1 MATESASLHAA
12 GVTGREIE
20 LKLHA
25 EPQYLHRLADHPAL
39 TAIAAGPAVVRRQTT
54 TYYDTPDL
62 RLAARGVALRV
73 RVEDDGRIT
82 QAVKTLNCM
91 AAGDSAAVAIRRE
104 WEWPLLVDDPNLRLL
119 GRDGVDQ
126 LVPPDLLP
134 LLKPLFATEIRR
146 TVLVIRPDALTTIE
160 AAFDIGVVRAD
171 AKQLQISEIEL
182 ELKSGKVGHLFDLA
196 LELQNIVPL
205 RIAGES
211 KAEAGYRLVTGKP
224 PAPFQSEPAALSPAT
239 TAAEAFRH
247 IVRHCLRQLLHNE
260 DCALLALEEKP
271 GRADLTAV
279 RNMRHALR
287 RLRHAVTLFKPVI
300 AGSAAPRAVAF
311 ADQCRTLG
319 RRLAPASNWSIVEP
333 VLRLSG
339 VKLAPDA
346 PVPGAGSDAAAE
358 ATAVARVAIL
368 APEFTTLVLSCGAWL
383 ELERWCEDADDEQ
396 RRLLELPIAEAAS
409 PWLEE
414 LHKKLRKTAC
424 DEGDPEEMKRLRRR
438 LRRLFDATDGF
449 RGLFAPALARPF
461 MAALSDLRAVLDEVD
476 DLRQTRD
483 LLRAPGISADATR
496 SALLERKI
504 ASGLAQIPEAWKR
517 FKQAEP
523 FWKRSRTP

>member
-1 MATESASLHAA
+1 VATESASLHAA

-25 EPQYLHRLADHPAL
+25 EPQYLHRLAEHPAL
-39 TAIAAGPAVVRRQTT
+39 TAIAVGPAVVRRQTT

-104 WEWPLLVDDPNLRLL
+104 WEWPLAEDDPNLSLL

-160 AAFDIGVVRAD
+160 AAFDVGVVRAD
-171 AKQLQISEIEL
+171 AKQLPISEIEL
-182 ELKSGKVGHLFDLA
+182 ELKSGRVGHLFDLA
-196 LELQNIVPL
+196 LELQGIVPL

-211 KAEAGYRLVTGKP
+211 KAEAGYRLVTGRP
-224 PAPFQSEPAALSPAT
+224 PAPFQSEPTALSPAT
-239 TAAEAFRH
+239 SAAEAFRH

-260 DCALLALEEKP
+260 DCALLALAEKP
-271 GRADLTAV
+271 GGGDLTAV

-287 RLRHAVTLFKPVI
+287 RLRHAVMLFKPVI
-300 AGSAAPRAVAF
+300 AATAAPRAAGF
-311 ADQCRTLG
+311 ADQCRALG

-333 VLRLSG
+333 VLRRAGIELPG
-339 VKLAPDA
+339 GAPA
-346 PVPGAGSDAAAE
+346 PGANGEAAAE
-358 ATAVARVAIL
+358 AAEVARVAIL
-368 APEFTTLVLSCGAWL
+368 APEFTALVLSCGGWL
-383 ELERWCEDADDEQ
+383 EQDRWCEEVDDEQ
-396 RRLLELPIAEAAS
+396 RRRLEQPIAEVVS
-409 PWLEE
+409 PWLEDLYKKVRKGGYDKGDDEE
-414 LHKKLRKTAC
+414 LR
-424 DEGDPEEMKRLRRR
+424 RLRRR
-438 LRRLFDATDGF
+438 LRRLFDAADGF
-449 RGLFAPALARPF
+449 RGLFMPSLSRPF
-461 MAALSDLRAVLDEVD
+461 MAALGDIRGILDDVD

-483 LLRAPGISADATR
+483 LLRSPGIPADATR
-496 SALLERKI
+496 SALLERRI
-504 ASGLAQIPEAWKR
+504 AGGQALLPEAWKR
-517 FKQAEP
+517 FKQIEP
-523 FWKRSRTP
+523 FWKRS

>member
-25 EPQYLHRLADHPAL
+25 EPQYLHRLAEHPAL
-39 TAIAAGPAVVRRQTT
+39 VAIAIGPAVVRRQTT

-104 WEWPLLVDDPNLRLL
+104 WEWPLSEDEPNLALL

-126 LVPPDLLP
+126 LVPPDLLS

-146 TVLVIRPDALTTIE
+146 TILTVRPDALTTIE
-160 AAFDIGVVRAD
+160 AAFDIGVVRAGD
-171 AKQLQISEIEL
+171 RQLPISEIEL
-182 ELKSGKVGHLFDLA
+182 ELKSGRVGHLFDLA
-196 LELQNIVPL
+196 LDLQGIVPL

-224 PAPFQSEPAALSPAT
+224 PAPFQSEPTSLSPAT

-247 IVRHCLRQLLHNE
+247 LVRHCLRQLLHNE
-260 DCALLALEEKP
+260 DCALLALAERP
-271 GRADLTAV
+271 GGGDLTSV

-287 RLRHAVTLFKPVI
+287 RLRHAVMLFKPVI
-300 AGSAAPRAVAF
+300 AAGAATRAAGF
-311 ADQCRTLG
+311 ADQCRDLG
-319 RRLAPASNWSIVEP
+319 RRLAPASNWSIVGT
-333 VLRLSG
+333 VLRLAG
-339 VKLAPDA
+339 LDLAAAA
-346 PVPGAGSDAAAE
+346 PVPGAGCEAAREAAE
-358 ATAVARVAIL
+358 VARVAIL
-368 APEFTTLVLSCGAWL
+368 APEFTALVLSCGGWL
-383 ELERWCEDADDEQ
+383 EQDRWCEEVEEEQ
-396 RRLLELPIAEAAS
+396 RRLLEQPVAEVVS
-409 PWLEE
+409 PWLEDLYKKVRKAGFEKGDEDE
-414 LHKKLRKTAC
+414 L
-424 DEGDPEEMKRLRRR
+424 KRLRRR
-438 LRRLFDATDGF
+438 LRRLFDAADGF
-449 RGLFAPALARPF
+449 RGLFPPSLSRPF
-461 MAALSDLRAVLDEVD
+461 LAGLAELRGALDEVD

-483 LLRAPGISADATR
+483 LLRAPGIRADATR
-496 SALLERKI
+496 SALLERRI
-504 ASGLAQIPEAWKR
+504 AEGTARFPEAWKR
-517 FKQAEP
+517 FRALEP
-523 FWKRSRTP
+523 FWKRSRPQ